1 MFAPIQRKRC
11 MCVCVYCVLH
21 LHRLGACAQDAL
33 SEPTHRKD
41 FVIAPIQ
48 RKRCMC
54 VCMCCVLHLQRLGAR
69 ARDGGQACCSAGSHS
84 RDIERKR
91 CMCVC
96 VYCVLHTHRFG
107 ARARDG
113 RQACCSAGAHS
124 RDIERN
130 DACVF
135 VCIVCCIYTGLERVH
150 ETGDRRAAL
159 LAPIAETLI
168 GDATYMACTSAT
180 TPSPAEVIRR
190 TLFFCL
196 TAAELP

>member
-1 MFAPIQRKRC
+1 

-69 ARDGGQACCSAGSHS
+69 ARDGG
-84 RDIERKR
+84 
-91 CMCVC
+91 
-96 VYCVLHTHRFG
+96 
-107 ARARDG
+107 
-113 RQACCSAGAHS
+113 QACCSAGAHS

>member
-1 MFAPIQRKRC
+1 
-11 MCVCVYCVLH
+11 
-21 LHRLGACAQDAL
+21 
-33 SEPTHRKD
+33 
-41 FVIAPIQ
+41 
-48 RKRCMC
+48 
-54 VCMCCVLHLQRLGAR
+54 
-69 ARDGGQACCSAGSHS
+69 
-84 RDIERKR
+84 
-91 CMCVC
+91 MCVC